1 MNITSTIVRCV
12 VTINENRSV
21 FEAAK
26 LMTEEFIGALV
37 VTNSTGIRGL
47 LTERDMIKNVVGKGK
62 DPEKV
67 KIKDTITLKPLKVSP
82 SVDAKHCLNLMKEH
96 HCRHLLVYD
105 GEEFVGI
112 VSVRDLVVLLLEE
125 KEELIRQLE
134 KYITS

>member
-1 MNITSTIVRCV
+1 MDITSAIVRRV

-37 VTNSTGIRGL
+37 VTNTTGFRGL
-47 LTERDMIKNVVGKGK
+47 LTERDMIKHVVGKGK

-67 KIKDTITLKPLKVSP
+67 KIKDTIRLNPLRVSP
-82 SVDAKHCLNLMKEH
+82 SVDANHCLNLMKEH

-105 GEEFVGI
+105 GEEFIGI

-134 KYITS
+134 RYITS

>member
-1 MNITSTIVRCV
+1 MNITSTIVRRV

-26 LMTEEFIGALV
+26 LMTEEFIGSLV
-37 VTNSTGIRGL
+37 VTNATGIRGL
-47 LTERDMIKNVVGKGK
+47 LTERELITNVVGKGK
-62 DPEKV
+62 DPEQV
-67 KIKDTITLKPLKVSP
+67 TIKDTITPNPLRVSP
-82 SVDAKHCLNLMKEH
+82 NVDAGHCLDLMKEH

>member
-1 MNITSTIVRCV
+1 MNITSTIVRRV

-26 LMTEEFIGALV
+26 LMTEEFIGWLV
-37 VTNSTGIRGL
+37 VTNATGIHGL
-47 LTERDMIKNVVGKGK
+47 LTERELIKNVVGQGK

-67 KIKDTITLKPLKVSP
+67 KIKDTITPNPLRVSP
-82 SVDAKHCLNLMKEH
+82 TVDASHCLDLMKKH
-96 HCRHLLVYD
+96 HCRHQLVYE

-112 VSVRDLVVLLLEE
+112 VSVRDLVVLLLAE

-134 KYITS
+134 RYITS

>member
-1 MNITSTIVRCV
+1 MNITSSIVRRV
-12 VTINENRSV
+12 VTISENRSV

-26 LMTEEFIGALV
+26 LMTEEFIGSLV
-37 VTNSTGIRGL
+37 VTNSTGISGL
-47 LTERDMIKNVVGKGK
+47 LTERDMIQHVMGKGK

-82 SVDAKHCLNLMKEH
+82 SVDANHCLDLMREH

-105 GEEFVGI
+105 GEEFIGI

-134 KYITS
+134 RYITS

>member
-1 MNITSTIVRCV
+1 MNIASSIIRRVA
-12 VTINENRSV
+12 TINENRSV

-26 LMTEEFIGALV
+26 LMTEEFIGSLA
-37 VTNSTGIRGL
+37 VTNATGINGL

-67 KIKDTITLKPLKVSP
+67 KIKDIITLKPLRVSP
-82 SVDAKHCLNLMKEH
+82 SVDAGYCLDLMREH

-105 GEEFVGI
+105 GEEFIGI
-112 VSVRDLVVLLLEE
+112 ISVRDLVVLLLEE

-134 KYITS
+134 RYITS